1 MIKRGSLRQGV
12 AHAPV
17 RAVGIGAWGENL
29 SAPFCQVRHR
39 FEGVSSAK
47 APSELADKPPV
58 DVHKVDRGTGAM
70 GSKSVQG
77 KGGGGARVIALPA
90 DFRLAGLA
98 DVKASLL
105 EALDAPAVQ
114 LDGSSVERVDTAA
127 LQLLLTFC
135 RGAMASG
142 KTPTW
147 SGVSDVMRDAAG
159 VLGLV
164 KALELPATMPA

>member
-1 MIKRGSLRQGV
+1 M
-12 AHAPV
+12 
-17 RAVGIGAWGENL
+17 
-29 SAPFCQVRHR
+29 
-39 FEGVSSAK
+39 
-47 APSELADKPPV
+47 ADKPPV
-58 DVHKVDRGTGAM
+58 DVHTVDRGTGAM
-70 GSKSVQG
+70 GSKSVQS
-77 KGGGGARVIALPA
+77 KGGGQARVIALPA

-114 LDGSSVERVDTAA
+114 LDGTAVERVDTAA
-127 LQLLLTFC
+127 LQLLLTFR
-135 RGAMASG
+135 RGAAANG